1 MSLIFFF
8 PFFFLEFQSWE
19 IRSCLFPAWSTDK
32 VCIFR
37 LIPPSLCCSASRH
50 DADVNKRMRQ
60 RFQEAA
66 TYMCFSA
73 SYCALVPD
81 HIRPFPL
88 DHTCMSL
95 CLHLHSMGGNKESA
109 KKDKESTKQ
118 EEDQKEG
125 TATPSRKA
133 LKAAYVKLKNLTLK
147 IGVYLCVCVC
157 ARVRAR
163 DSQTSFRLTHAQKP
177 DTLKIRLSPC
187 IPMSLSMHAS
197 QL

>member
-1 MSLIFFF
+1 VLVFR
-8 PFFFLEFQSWE
+8 L
-19 IRSCLFPAWSTDK
+19 STDK

-95 CLHLHSMGGNKESA
+95 CLHLNSMGGNKESA

-147 IGVYLCVCVC
+147 IGVYLCVCVRARVC
-157 ARVRAR
+157 ARVIAKLIFLSRTHR
-163 DSQTSFRLTHAQKP
+163 NPTRSKLCFLFVVSLFRSPCMYHNCISILTH
-177 DTLKIRLSPC
+177 LSTYLPIC
-187 IPMSLSMHAS
+187 LF
-197 QL
+197 LY

>member
-1 MSLIFFF
+1 
-8 PFFFLEFQSWE
+8 
-19 IRSCLFPAWSTDK
+19 
-32 VCIFR
+32 
-37 LIPPSLCCSASRH
+37 
-50 DADVNKRMRQ
+50 
-60 RFQEAA
+60 
-66 TYMCFSA
+66 
-73 SYCALVPD
+73 
-81 HIRPFPL
+81 
-88 DHTCMSL
+88 
-95 CLHLHSMGGNKESA
+95 MGGNKETE

-147 IGVYLCVCVC
+147 IGVCLLC
-157 ARVRAR
+157 ARVRTR

-197 QL
+197 QLYFYFDPSLNLSSHIFIFLLVYFKITCARTNGKHERTHEYTRMHPPTQASGSSKYQESIAC